1 MLIDRGGGR
10 QLSHIPF
17 RDQIGCRCVRGGWQ
31 HAPDISKGRYSSG
44 SRSVLEAICQ
54 SIREACFLHTV
65 LWPNQEG
72 QKDLDCFPNRSFP
85 DALFLNPSEE

>member
-54 SIREACFLHTV
+54 SIRGGLLSPYCFVAESGGPKGPRL
-65 LWPNQEG
+65 
-72 QKDLDCFPNRSFP
+72 FPESVI
-85 DALFLNPSEE
+85 S